1 MLEKLQEQFGMPP
14 TAGRTRAVP
23 RVLFAYKG
31 PRKPT
36 FLAAQICM
44 IVNGVLPDDGQKRS
58 VTRRHT
64 HGQLAQSAG
73 LGSRTTWTRWMS
85 LFSQPGKDAIL
96 PARCPDLIHKRRQ
109 FAAPN
114 SYNTA
119 IPELRGIVWV
129 VYQLSTGKPV
139 PRARYSGYD
148 ASAANERATAHV
160 HTLNELAGRRD
171 YEVRMHTLQP
181 ERFHYFTAE
190 ELMGEVPDNWTP
202 EQKQHFEKIRDLFD
216 TEMAEDFTGY
226 KPVPEWVW
234 HPALGISDTAR
245 LVLTYY
251 VMCGILEKKAKGW
264 LHVKQQ
270 TVSSALGISVR
281 TVYNAHCELESV
293 GLIRIVGQERNKV
306 GDSFTGTPNKILF
319 LPIRT
324 MTDQEIAA
332 ERLRRIQARR
342 ALHETRK
349 ALRRRLRGLDLQ
361 QQTRHEIEQ
370 RRFHFALQ
378 ACKAA
383 RVHRTAAQTFHGQT
397 ARITQL
403 WAAAEAA
410 LLAAGIEKKLIS
422 ALIPTGVSPPE
433 PNRT

>member
-1 MLEKLQEQFGMPP
+1 MIEKLQEQFGLPA
-14 TAGRTRAVP
+14 TSGRTRAVP

-31 PRKPT
+31 PRKST
-36 FLAAQICM
+36 FLSAQICM

-73 LGSRTTWTRWMS
+73 LGSRATWTRWMGMFCRGNEQ
-85 LFSQPGKDAIL
+85 LNL
-96 PARCPDLIHKRRQ
+96 PVMIHKRRD

-114 SYNTA
+114 FYNTG
-119 IPELRGIVWV
+119 IPERRGIVWV
-129 VYQLSTGKPV
+129 VYHIPTNKPV

-148 ASAANERATAHV
+148 PSEANERATAHV
-160 HTLNELAGRRD
+160 DSLNERAGRRD
-171 YEVRMHTLQP
+171 YEVRMHKLEK
-181 ERFHYFTAE
+181 ERFHYFTGE
-190 ELMGEVPDNWTP
+190 ELMGEVPKNWTT
-202 EQKQHFEKIRDLFD
+202 EQKDRFEKIRALFD
-216 TEMAEDFTGY
+216 HEMAEDFTGY
-226 KPVPEWVW
+226 KAVPEWVW

-251 VMCGILEKKAKGW
+251 VMCGILEKGW
-264 LHVKQQ
+264 LQVKQE
-270 TVSSALGISVR
+270 TVSRWLGICVR
-281 TVYNAHCELESV
+281 TVYNAHSELERV
-293 GLIRIVGQERNKV
+293 GLIRIVGQERTKV
-306 GDSFTGTPNKILF
+306 GDSYTGAPSKILF
-319 LPIRT
+319 LPMRT

-349 ALRRRLRGLDLQ
+349 VMRRRLRRLELEQ
-361 QQTRHEIEQ
+361 QQRQEIDQ

-378 ACKAA
+378 ACRAA
-383 RVHRTAAQTFHGQT
+383 RVHRSAAQAIHGQT
-397 ARITQL
+397 ARITEL
-403 WAAAEAA
+403 WNAAEAA

-433 PNRT
+433 QNRT